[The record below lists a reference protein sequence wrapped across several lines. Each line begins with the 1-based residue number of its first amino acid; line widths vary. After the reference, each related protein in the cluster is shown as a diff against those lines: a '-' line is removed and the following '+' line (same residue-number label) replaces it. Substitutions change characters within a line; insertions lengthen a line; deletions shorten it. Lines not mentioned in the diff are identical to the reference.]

1 MTDTAVMEAVAPIDG
16 SSGAFFA
23 QIAPQLRSQGIEAL
37 LPKGVTF
44 DMFARAAAT
53 AMAQNPELAGA
64 EPKSVIQSLIRCA
77 THGLVP
83 DNREAAL
90 VTFRE
95 KSGVTKAQYIPMVD
109 GVLKR
114 ARQSGQ
120 IAVIAAK
127 AVFTGD
133 TFDYWMDE
141 QGEHINYRPTFTG
154 RGDFLLAFAFAKLH
168 SGELIVEVMAKEEID
183 RVRAASKTGNSDY
196 GPWVKWY
203 DRMAVKSVLHR
214 LARRLPSA
222 SELVSM
228 LESGDEYD
236 FSRPQNQ
243 HKPDSTQ
250 SRALDA
256 IRGKTNRPV
265 TIDQSVVEQVDEQPD
280 DLEAV
285 EFEKHASAIEN
296 ADSIQAWQA
305 AYGDAWNWAT
315 STGNENIKKS
325 IKQLAGEAKQKFATA
340 KQ

>member
-1 MTDTAVMEAVAPIDG
+1 MTDNAVMADSPLDG

-37 LPKGVTF
+37 LPSGVTF
-44 DMFARAAAT
+44 EAFTRAAAT
-53 AMAQNPELAGA
+53 AMAQNPELASA
-64 EPKSVIQSLIRCA
+64 EPKSVIQSLIRAA

-95 KSGVTKAQYIPMVD
+95 KGGAVKAQYIPMVD

-127 AVFTGD
+127 AVFNGD
-133 TFDYWMDE
+133 AFDYWMDE

-154 RGDFLLAFAFAKLH
+154 RGEFQLAFAFAKLH
-168 SGELIVEVMAKEEID
+168 SGELIVEVMPKEDIE
-183 RVRAASKTGNSDY
+183 RVRAASKTGNSEY
-196 GPWVKWY
+196 GPWAKWY

-228 LESGDEYD
+228 LESGDEFD
-236 FSRPQNQ
+236 FGRQPQQ
-243 HKPDSTQ
+243 AKTVQ
-250 SRALDA
+250 SATRALDA
-256 IRGKTNRPV
+256 MRNQQHPPI
-265 TIDQSVVEQVDEQPD
+265 TINQDAESDLPD
-280 DLEAV
+280 
-285 EFEKHASAIEN
+285 HASAYADHAAAIEAASTVLEWQN
-296 ADSIQAWQA
+296 AYTV
-305 AYGDAWNWAT
+305 AYNWAT
-315 STGNENIKKS
+315 STGDENIKAG
-325 IKQLAGEAKQKFATA
+325 IKQLAGESKRKLIATA
-340 KQ
+340 AQ